1 MQKNILRQL
10 NFLIYLALMLVAV
23 TLQSTIFKYFPLNYF
38 QPDVLLVL
46 TVYFGFKRDNIEGG
60 LFVILASLILEA
72 HSGTGRFFFLMA
84 YTYCFVIAKVI
95 SMVLVVPN
103 RVTVILITIA
113 LSVFWKLCMLFLLGL
128 AGRAGNGVLH
138 FLIYLF
144 PSTLTQAVTAAFCL
158 HWFNVID
165 LRTYKDEHSE
175 DEYDINREF

>member
-1 MQKNILRQL
+1 MQKNILRNI

-23 TLQSTIFKYFPLNYF
+23 TLQSTIFKYFPLNFF

-46 TVYFGFKRDNIEGG
+46 TVYFGFKRENVEGG
-60 LFVILASLILEA
+60 LFVIIASLLLEA
-72 HSGTGRFFFLMA
+72 HSGAGRYFFLTA

-95 SMVLVVPN
+95 SKVLVVPN
-103 RVTVILITIA
+103 RVTVIVITVA
-113 LSVFWKLCMLFLLGL
+113 LSVFWKLLMLFLLSL
-128 AGRAGNGVLH
+128 AGRGANGFMH

-165 LRTYKDEHSE
+165 MRTYKDEHSE
-175 DEYDINREF
+175 DEYDINRGF